1 MTPLFQMIS
10 STLFK
15 NYKVLQCF
23 YIEMLKRVFSADN
36 IDSGKWVK
44 LVFYVDILI
53 FFTLSSNYLA
63 TEKIPA
69 CHVWWNPAY
78 RSPARFCKKS

>member
-23 YIEMLKRVFSADN
+23 YIEMLKLVFSADN
-36 IDSGKWVK
+36 IDSGK
-44 LVFYVDILI
+44 
-53 FFTLSSNYLA
+53 
-63 TEKIPA
+63 
-69 CHVWWNPAY
+69 
-78 RSPARFCKKS
+78 